1 MNTKSSHGACELI
14 EEVLGIIKNEK
25 NISFGI
31 SEMAANGFVLRVLGN
46 GGEQLFNCFQQI
58 RDFLWDR
65 KEDSVSSNKDKAC
78 AF

>member
-1 MNTKSSHGACELI
+1 
-14 EEVLGIIKNEK
+14 
-25 NISFGI
+25 
-31 SEMAANGFVLRVLGN
+31 MAANGFVLRVLGN